1 MPHSTLFDQVGTI
14 TYDYLGPAANRF
26 VSRQISGH
34 LHKKP
39 EELTRADLPGLID
52 WMRLAMGFLTDDQA
66 LIREYVARLESLET
80 EQPSKQAR
88 KEHV

>member
-1 MPHSTLFDQVGTI
+1 MPRKTLFDQVVAI

-39 EELTRADLPGLID
+39 EELIRTDLPGLID
-52 WMRLAMGFLTDDQA
+52 WIRLAMGFLTDDQT
-66 LIREYVARLESLET
+66 LIREYMGRLESLESDRR
-80 EQPSKQAR
+80 SKA
-88 KEHV
+88 KERP

>member
-1 MPHSTLFDQVGTI
+1 MPHKTVFDQVSAI

-26 VSRQISGH
+26 VSRQVSGH

-52 WMRLAMGFLTDDQA
+52 WMRLAMGFLTDDQM
-66 LIREYVARLESLET
+66 LIREYVARLESLKAER
-80 EQPSKQAR
+80 PGKQSG
-88 KEHV
+88 KERA